1 MATILVVN
9 DEPRLVEVVRFR
21 LGRDHVVL
29 SAADGPAGLMA
40 AFSRVPDLILLDAT
54 LPGGD
59 SFAVLQSLKNDA
71 RTAQTPIILLTGPAG
86 PAALAPSSSISSELP
101 VDNWLAKP
109 FDADELARII
119 GDALA
124 FGGKLS
130 A

>member
-1 MATILVVN
+1 MATILVV
-9 DEPRLVEVVRFR
+9 DEPRVVEVVRLR

-40 AFSRVPDLILLDAT
+40 AFSRAPDLILLDAT

-71 RTAQTPIILLTGPAG
+71 RTAQTPVILLTGSAG
-86 PAALAPSSSISSELP
+86 PAALAPSSSSSSELP

-124 FGGKLS
+124 SGGKLS